1 MMKCITFLAG
11 FLLIAGCQPDKPTSH
26 AASEQLPAPTSVN
39 YIVLSEPPEPLLD
52 KMALLYSPDDAAWHG
67 TVVEFV
73 ENGHPIL
80 PYAIKQL
87 QEDEEIS
94 PEVAEQILDRFHQ
107 SPEVPIDAQRIVT
120 LLEVACYA
128 DVMCHRVEY
137 PLRVATL
144 DYVKSNLDAPGTQ
157 NALAWIRESYQSG
170 LPLDWP
176 GDETGEFRGILVKA
190 MRGRLVTYANQ
201 VTEAT
206 SADPESK

>member
-1 MMKCITFLAG
+1 MMKCII
-11 FLLIAGCQPDKPTSH
+11 LL
-26 AASEQLPAPTSVN
+26 AASLLLTGCASDEMSSKVAATKPSAASQD
-39 YIVLSEPPEPLLD
+39 YIVLSEAPEPLLD
-52 KMALLYSPDDAAWHG
+52 KMALLYAPDDTAWPG
-67 TVVEFV
+67 TVDEFV

-87 QEDEEIS
+87 QEDEKIS
-94 PEVAEQILDRFHQ
+94 PEVAEQVLDRVHQ
-107 SPEVPIDAQRIVT
+107 SPEVPVDAQRIVT

-128 DVMCHRVEY
+128 DVMCHRVES

-144 DYVKSNLDAPGTQ
+144 DYVKSNLDAPGNQ

-176 GDETGEFRGILVKA
+176 GDETGEFRGMLVKA

-201 VTEAT
+201 VTEGTKAE
-206 SADPESK
+206 PESK

>member
-1 MMKCITFLAG
+1 MAAT
-11 FLLIAGCQPDKPTSH
+11 KPSATS
-26 AASEQLPAPTSVN
+26 QD
-39 YIVLSEPPEPLLD
+39 YIVLSEPPEPLLE
-52 KMALLYSPDDAAWHG
+52 KMALLYAPDDAAWPG
-67 TVVEFV
+67 TVDEFV

-87 QEDEEIS
+87 QEDEKIS
-94 PEVAEQILDRFHQ
+94 PEVAKQLLDRVHR
-107 SPEVPIDAQRIVT
+107 SPEVPVDAQRIIT

-170 LPLDWP
+170 LPLDAP
-176 GDETGEFRGILVKA
+176 DDKTGEFRGMLVKA
-190 MRGRLVTYANQ
+190 MRGRLAAYANQ
-201 VTEAT
+201 VREGTKAE
-206 SADPESK
+206 PESN